1 MTRPNGITTTWSY
14 EQYRDLITQVQN
26 ETISIYGYTN
36 DAIGRRT
43 SMFRS
48 GSAYSNPDTISY
60 TYNDRSE
67 LTGAQSNVDTTYS
80 YSYAYDPI
88 GNRITASE
96 AGVPWTYTTNNL
108 NQYTSAI
115 EKQR

>member
-1 MTRPNGITTTWSY
+1 MT
-14 EQYRDLITQVQN
+14 
-26 ETISIYGYTN
+26 
-36 DAIGRRT
+36 
-43 SMFRS
+43 RS
-48 GSAYSNPDTISY
+48 GSAHATPDVSAD